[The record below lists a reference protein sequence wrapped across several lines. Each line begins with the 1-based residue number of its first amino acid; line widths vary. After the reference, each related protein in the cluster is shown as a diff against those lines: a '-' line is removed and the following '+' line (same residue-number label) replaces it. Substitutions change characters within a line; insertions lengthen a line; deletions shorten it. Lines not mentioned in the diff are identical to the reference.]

1 MLARIPSALVPMLL
15 AVVTSMAHAQDG
27 AVSEAQGASAAAS
40 SPSRTEPGQTKADNP
55 NCRPPYPAQAVRAR
69 AQGTT
74 RLSFRI
80 DEEGL
85 VQAAEIVE
93 HSGSKPENKLL
104 DQVALLWLIRC
115 PFKPQLDA
123 NGNPVGATIPI
134 SYVWRID

>member
-40 SPSRTEPGQTKADNP
+40 SPSRARPGLMQLNDP
-55 NCRPPYPAQAVRAR
+55 RCHVPYPAPAVRAG

-80 DEEGL
+80 DAEGV
-85 VQAAEIVE
+85 VQSGEIVGR
-93 HSGSKPENKLL
+93 SGSKPENELL
-104 DQVALLWLIRC
+104 DHVALRWLSRC
-115 PFKPQLDA
+115 PCTPALDA
-123 NGNPVGATIPI
+123 DGNPVGATIPI
-134 SYVWRID
+134 SYVWRIG